1 MPKRTINLHYDNDP
15 DEDSALQNRIES
27 MENNYTLEDFMK
39 YDKTRDILEQNYIWE
54 FEKVCEE
61 TLNHFYESEVDF
73 CKADLSTLFNN
84 ESNHENCG
92 AFRAIVFK
100 HVRPKYDL
108 NLIYYDEKLCKTFIQ
123 YHEEHI
129 KDKEMERLKKQRENY
144 SKMDNSGK
152 TFAWG
157 TKSYK

>member
-1 MPKRTINLHYDNDP
+1 MPKRTINLHYDNDSN
-15 DEDSALQNRIES
+15 EDSVLQNRIES

-61 TLNHFYESEVDF
+61 TLNRFYESEVDF
-73 CKADLSTLFNN
+73 CKSDLSALFNN
-84 ESNHENCG
+84 ESNYENCG
-92 AFRAIVFK
+92 VFRAIVFK

-108 NLIYYDEKLCKTFIQ
+108 NLIYYDENLCKSFIQ

-129 KDKEMERLKKQRENY
+129 KDKEEERLQKQRENY
-144 SKMDNSGK
+144 SNMDNSGK
-152 TFAWG
+152 TFEWG